1 MQHTVVKLLRR
12 KRGEMKMDGLKAL
25 RLQCGMTQAALA
37 LKLGVTQSVVA
48 MWERGAV
55 LPAASKLPE
64 IADALNCSID
74 DLYGREPPE
83 RTAS

>member
-1 MQHTVVKLLRR
+1 M
-12 KRGEMKMDGLKAL
+12 MDGLKAIRVQRGL
-25 RLQCGMTQAALA
+25 TQAALA
-37 LKLGVTQSVVA
+37 SILGVTQSVVA

-74 DLYGREPPE
+74 ALFGRSAPE
-83 RTAS
+83 QTSA